1 MIIQNLDYNFTSVT
15 IKTVADMA
23 NTLQKQ
29 AKRISLILTLAAVL
43 FTAVDNYLYLCHGI
57 DIAPVTT
64 PAIIVLAVSIVL
76 CGVLQRYFY
85 RLLTKYATAP
95 SASRQEPE
103 GSEAECTQA
112 AIIGKTENPI
122 AAVETRTVEEAPKV
136 EPIGNLAAAETE
148 AVEEAVQPAAKE
160 TAQPITSHVS
170 ETAEEDEA
178 GITAG
183 PHRDP
188 YMKRYNQLQ
197 EELKQQRARRHAK
210 LMDAIREYV
219 TLVTAPFLSQKALD
233 TLLTNIEQM
242 ACGRTDSCLPLH
254 SNPDRPLRSPEL
266 RHLAWNIGERL
277 GTSLEDRARFI
288 KLSFPHELNNATV
301 EYMQRNLRVA
311 APSHIPID
319 IPDEGDFRFHLELIG
334 GQSGK

>member
-1 MIIQNLDYNFTSVT
+1 
-15 IKTVADMA
+15 MA
-23 NTLQKQ
+23 NTLPKR
-29 AKRISLILTLAAVL
+29 AKRISLVLTLVAVL

-57 DIAPVTT
+57 NITPVAT
-64 PAIIVLAVSIVL
+64 PVIIILVVSIVL

-85 RLLTKYATAP
+85 RWLIKYSLFP
-95 SASRQEPE
+95 SANRQKLEV
-103 GSEAECTQA
+103 A
-112 AIIGKTENPI
+112 KTERTR
-122 AAVETRTVEEAPKV
+122 AAVIEQAENR
-136 EPIGNLAAAETE
+136 AETIEIDHVKE
-148 AVEEAVQPAAKE
+148 ATKV
-160 TAQPITSHVS
+160 
-170 ETAEEDEA
+170 EA

-188 YMKRYNQLQ
+188 YMERYNQLL
-197 EELKQQRARRHAK
+197 EEMKQQEARRHAE
-210 LMDAIREYV
+210 LIEAIREYV
-219 TLVTAPFLSQKALD
+219 TVATAPFLSQKALD
-233 TLLTNIEQM
+233 TLLTNIERM
-242 ACGRTDSCLPLH
+242 ACGRTDSCMPLH

-311 APSHIPID
+311 VPSHIPID

-334 GQSGK
+334 GHRKK

>member
-1 MIIQNLDYNFTSVT
+1 M
-15 IKTVADMA
+15 
-23 NTLQKQ
+23 
-29 AKRISLILTLAAVL
+29 
-43 FTAVDNYLYLCHGI
+43 HGI
-57 DIAPVTT
+57 NITPVVT
-64 PAIIVLAVSIVL
+64 PVIIILVVSIVL

-85 RLLTKYATAP
+85 RWLIKYSLFP
-95 SASRQEPE
+95 SANRQKL
-103 GSEAECTQA
+103 EAD
-112 AIIGKTENPI
+112 KTERTR
-122 AAVETRTVEEAPKV
+122 AVATEQAENR
-136 EPIGNLAAAETE
+136 AETIGIEPVKE
-148 AVEEAVQPAAKE
+148 ATDV
-160 TAQPITSHVS
+160 
-170 ETAEEDEA
+170 EA

-188 YMKRYNQLQ
+188 YMERYNQLL
-197 EELKQQRARRHAK
+197 EEMKQQEARRHAE
-210 LMDAIREYV
+210 LMEGIREYV
-219 TLVTAPFLSQKALD
+219 TVATAPFLSQKALD

-311 APSHIPID
+311 VPSHIPID

-334 GQSGK
+334 GQSGKWSSLMKK

>member
-1 MIIQNLDYNFTSVT
+1 
-15 IKTVADMA
+15 MA

-43 FTAVDNYLYLCHGI
+43 FTAVDNYLYLCHDI

-85 RLLTKYATAP
+85 RLLTKYATAT
-95 SASRQEPE
+95 ANRLDPE
-103 GSEAECTQA
+103 GSEAKCIRA
-112 AIIGKTENPI
+112 AVIGKAESPV
-122 AAVETRTVEEAPKV
+122 AAVETRTVEEVPKIEPTGQV
-136 EPIGNLAAAETE
+136 EMIENPVAAKTE
-148 AVEEAVQPAAKE
+148 AVEAAVQPAAKE
-160 TAQPITSHVS
+160 AAQPITSQVS
-170 ETAEEDEA
+170 DTAEEAEA

-188 YMKRYNQLQ
+188 YMERYNQLL
-197 EELKQQRARRHAK
+197 EEMKQQEARRHAE
-210 LMDAIREYV
+210 LMEAIREYV
-219 TLVTAPFLSQKALD
+219 TVATAPFLSQKALG
-233 TLLTNIEQM
+233 TLLTNIEQI
-242 ACGRTDSCLPLH
+242 ACGRTDSCLPLR

-334 GQSGK
+334 GQSGNDSR

>member
-1 MIIQNLDYNFTSVT
+1 MD
-15 IKTVADMA
+15 
-23 NTLQKQ
+23 NTLQKR
-29 AKRISLILTLAAVL
+29 AKRISLVLTLAAVL

-57 DIAPVTT
+57 NISPVTT
-64 PAIIVLAVSIVL
+64 PVIIILVVSIVL
-76 CGVLQRYFY
+76 CGVLQRYIY
-85 RLLTKYATAP
+85 RWLIKYSLSP
-95 SASRQEPE
+95 SANRQKL
-103 GSEAECTQA
+103 EADKTEHTRAVVTEQA
-112 AIIGKTENPI
+112 ESPVAAAETRTAEEAPRIEQTGQVEKTENP
-122 AAVETRTVEEAPKV
+122 
-136 EPIGNLAAAETE
+136 AAAKAK
-148 AVEEAVQPAAKE
+148 AVEETVQPAAIE
-160 TAQPITSHVS
+160 TAQPIESEVA
-170 ETAEEDEA
+170 ETAEETEA

-188 YMKRYNQLQ
+188 YMERYNQLQ
-197 EELKQQRARRHAK
+197 EELKQQRARRHTK

-301 EYMQRNLRVA
+301 EYMQRNLRVT

>member
-1 MIIQNLDYNFTSVT
+1 MT
-15 IKTVADMA
+15 

-29 AKRISLILTLAAVL
+29 AKRISLVLTLAAVL

-95 SASRQEPE
+95 SANRQEPE
-103 GSEAECTQA
+103 CSEAECTR
-112 AIIGKTENPI
+112 
-122 AAVETRTVEEAPKV
+122 AAVIEQAESPVAAAETRTAEEAPRIEQTGQIKMT
-136 EPIGNLAAAETE
+136 GNPAAAKTE
-148 AVEEAVQPAAKE
+148 AVEEAVQPAAIE
-160 TAQPITSHVS
+160 TAQPIESEVA
-170 ETAEEDEA
+170 ETAEETEA

-188 YMKRYNQLQ
+188 YMERYNQLQ

>member
-1 MIIQNLDYNFTSVT
+1 
-15 IKTVADMA
+15 MA

-29 AKRISLILTLAAVL
+29 AKRISLVLTLAAVL

-95 SASRQEPE
+95 SANRQEPE
-103 GSEAECTQA
+103 CSEAECTRAAVIEQA
-112 AIIGKTENPI
+112 ESPVAAAETRTAEEAPRIEQTGQVEKTENP
-122 AAVETRTVEEAPKV
+122 
-136 EPIGNLAAAETE
+136 AAAKTE
-148 AVEEAVQPAAKE
+148 AVEEAVQPAAIE
-160 TAQPITSHVS
+160 TAQPIESEVA
-170 ETAEEDEA
+170 ETAEETEA

-188 YMKRYNQLQ
+188 YMERYNQLQ

-254 SNPDRPLRSPEL
+254 SNPDRTLRSPEL
-266 RHLAWNIGERL
+266 RHLAWTIGERL

>member
-1 MIIQNLDYNFTSVT
+1 MD
-15 IKTVADMA
+15 
-23 NTLQKQ
+23 NTLQKR

-43 FTAVDNYLYLCHGI
+43 FTVVDNYLYLCHGI
-57 DIAPVTT
+57 NITPVAT
-64 PAIIVLAVSIVL
+64 PVIIILVVSIVL

-85 RLLTKYATAP
+85 RWLIKYSLFP
-95 SASRQEPE
+95 SANRKKL
-103 GSEAECTQA
+103 EAAKTKRIRASVTEQA
-112 AIIGKTENPI
+112 EN
-122 AAVETRTVEEAPKV
+122 R
-136 EPIGNLAAAETE
+136 AETIGIVPIKE
-148 AVEEAVQPAAKE
+148 ATDV
-160 TAQPITSHVS
+160 
-170 ETAEEDEA
+170 EA

-188 YMKRYNQLQ
+188 YMERYNQLL
-197 EELKQQRARRHAK
+197 EEMKQQEARRHAE
-210 LMDAIREYV
+210 LMEAIREYV
-219 TLVTAPFLSQKALD
+219 TVATAPFLSQKALD

-277 GTSLEDRARFI
+277 GTSLEERARFI